1 MAWIRACGGG
11 SPAVP
16 DGKTVTPINDVT
28 IWQQCA
34 GIANPTYTTLAEILA
49 DSGVLSALMASDNAV
64 DYMVRSKGFSGSKS
78 VAVPTM
84 TSNTTPSGEAFASSE
99 YNIGSAAWKAFDK
112 LDTTHWSTA
121 DYQQNN
127 ATIGYRFTKDVVVN
141 SFTITTLY
149 DSHSIIDYTVDV
161 VGIKSDNTEET
172 IASGIAIHNPAD
184 KTVITKTFAN
194 TNQYRGY
201 CLRFPNG
208 NSTAWANLN
217 ELQFAFVGVCDNANA
232 MTYIG
237 QNNYASNTLLA
248 DSDWCEAIC
257 NSTYYE
263 DVLNAKV
270 PVMTSDT
277 TPSGVCSASS
287 VQSSNYTA
295 YKAFDSAFTGVGWLP
310 LTADG
315 WGNAWVAYMFTTD
328 VKVKRIKLYFYDV
341 YNDGWVTTI
350 KIQGKNTETN
360 LWDDISS
367 NIAFNENTTK
377 VQNINTANSNKKY
390 QQFRLLLVSGSSG
403 MTLGVGNGYNVQ
415 FYGREDV

>member
-16 DGKTVTPINDVT
+16 DGRTVTPINDVT

-34 GIANPTYTTLAEILA
+34 GIANPTYTTLSDVLA
-49 DSGVLSALMASDNAV
+49 DTGILSTLIASDNAI
-64 DYMVRSKGFSGSKS
+64 DYLVRS
-78 VAVPTM
+78 
-84 TSNTTPSGEAFASSE
+84 TTFAS
-99 YNIGSAAWKAFDK
+99 DVC
-112 LDTTHWSTA
+112 A
-121 DYQQNN
+121 D
-127 ATIGYRFTKDVVVN
+127 
-141 SFTITTLY
+141 S
-149 DSHSIIDYTVDV
+149 
-161 VGIKSDNTEET
+161 
-172 IASGIAIHNPAD
+172 
-184 KTVITKTFAN
+184 
-194 TNQYRGY
+194 
-201 CLRFPNG
+201 
-208 NSTAWANLN
+208 
-217 ELQFAFVGVCDNANA
+217 NA

-237 QNNYASNTLLA
+237 QNNYASDTLLA
-248 DSDWCEAIC
+248 DSDWLDAIS

-270 PVMTSDT
+270 PTMTSDT

-315 WGNAWVAYMFTTD
+315 WGNAWVAYMFTTN

-403 MTLGVGNGYNVQ
+403 MNLGVGNGYNVQ
-415 FYGREDV
+415 FYGRADV